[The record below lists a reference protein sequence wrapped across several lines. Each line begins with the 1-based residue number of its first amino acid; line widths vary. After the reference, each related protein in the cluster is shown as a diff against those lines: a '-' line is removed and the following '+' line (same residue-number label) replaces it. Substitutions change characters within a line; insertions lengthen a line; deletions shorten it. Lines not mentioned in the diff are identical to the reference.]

1 MANLLTRRLG
11 RTGLVVPELGLG
23 AMDTPNSPERRETV
37 EAAVQ
42 GGIRFIDT
50 AREYAG
56 SEFLLGELVRAGG
69 AEGVVIGSKTFA
81 RDANKAQYDV
91 DASLRTLGLPSIE
104 LYQLH
109 DVTTP
114 EAWREVSAEGGALDG
129 LKTARY
135 RGLIHFIGVSC
146 HDLEV
151 ARECI
156 DSGEFDTIMLEYSA
170 FYPESRELIA
180 HAHERDVGVIVMR
193 PLGGSGRTSVIR
205 GRLRD
210 GGAGNVT
217 PHNLLR
223 YVFSDPH
230 VAVAI
235 PGASH
240 PDRVVANVQTARSYE
255 PMTEAEQ
262 RALEVEAAKLYG
274 A

>member
-1 MANLLTRRLG
+1 MRTRRLG
-11 RTGLVVPELGLG
+11 RTDLVVPELGFG
-23 AMDTPNSPERRETV
+23 AMDTPNSAERRETV
-37 EAAVQ
+37 EAAVE

-56 SEFLLGELVRAGG
+56 SEFLLGEVVRAGG

-81 RDANKAQYDV
+81 RDANRAQYDV
-91 DASLRTLGLPSIE
+91 DASLRTLGRSSIE

-109 DVTTP
+109 DVTTW
-114 EAWREVSAEGGALDG
+114 EAWREVSAEGGALEG
-129 LKTARY
+129 MKTAQY
-135 RGLIHFIGVSC
+135 RGLIRFIGVSC

-156 DSGEFDTIMLEYSA
+156 DSGQFDTVMLEYSA
-170 FYPESRELIA
+170 FFPGSRALIA

-205 GRLRD
+205 GRLREGD
-210 GGAGNVT
+210 AGTVT

-223 YVFSDPH
+223 YVLSNPDIS
-230 VAVAI
+230 VAI

-240 PDRVVANVQTARSYE
+240 PDRIVANVRTAQAYE
-255 PMTEAEQ
+255 PMTESEQ
-262 RALEVEAAKLYG
+262 RALESEAAKLYG